1 MPTNPWDPNDPHN
14 PYGNDI
20 DLELQAMDQI
30 WDTPEIWRPY
40 DDLYHKELATRIRNQ
55 NKIMA
60 DMVDFK
66 PSKSSINSIIMDY
79 LISEGFP
86 GAAEKFAQETN
97 LSQAQG
103 FDSQGIR
110 ERVQIRNA
118 ILTGNVEEAIEFI
131 NDVDAEILDTSPL
144 LHFRLLQLQL
154 IEIIREVLSSNNSN
168 PAATDFRPAIEFATS
183 QLSPRAPT
191 DQSYLTA
198 LEQTMALMI
207 FQPDKMPAEM
217 KELLDLR
224 LRETVA
230 EEVNKALLKAQGM
243 EPVARIRE
251 LVRARAWAET
261 TAKAAKVDLPDDMS
275 IGLDVEHDGGRG
287 DAMVT

>member
-1 MPTNPWDPNDPHN
+1 
-14 PYGNDI
+14 
-20 DLELQAMDQI
+20 
-30 WDTPEIWRPY
+30 
-40 DDLYHKELATRIRNQ
+40 
-55 NKIMA
+55 
-60 DMVDFK
+60 
-66 PSKSSINSIIMDY
+66 
-79 LISEGFP
+79 
-86 GAAEKFAQETN
+86 
-97 LSQAQG
+97 
-103 FDSQGIR
+103 
-110 ERVQIRNA
+110 
-118 ILTGNVEEAIEFI
+118 
-131 NDVDAEILDTSPL
+131 ILDTSPL

-154 IEIIREVLSSNNSN
+154 IEIIREVLGRNNGN
-168 PAATDFRPAIEFATS
+168 PAATDFRPAIEFAIS

-191 DQSYLTA
+191 DKSYLTA

-261 TAKAAKVDLPDDMS
+261 TARAAKVDLPDDMS
-275 IGLDVEHDGGRG
+275 IGLDDRR
-287 DAMVT
+287 A

>member
-1 MPTNPWDPNDPHN
+1 MATNPWDPNDPNN
-14 PYGNDI
+14 PYDNDI
-20 DLELQAMDQI
+20 DLELQALDQT
-30 WDTPEIWRPY
+30 WDTPDVWIPY
-40 DDLYHKELATRIRNQ
+40 SDIYHKHLAARLRNQ

-110 ERVQIRNA
+110 ERVQVRNS

-154 IEIIREVLSSNNSN
+154 IEIIREVLGRNDGN

-191 DQSYLTA
+191 DKSYLTA

-261 TAKAAKVDLPDDMS
+261 TARAAKVDLPDDMS
-275 IGLDVEHDGGRG
+275 IGLDGEHDGRG